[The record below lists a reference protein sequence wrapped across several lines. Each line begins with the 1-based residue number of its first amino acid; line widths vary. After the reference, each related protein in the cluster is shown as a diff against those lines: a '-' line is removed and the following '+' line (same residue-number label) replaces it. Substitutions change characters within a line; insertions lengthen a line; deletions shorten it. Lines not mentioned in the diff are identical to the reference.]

1 MAYNEPMSKTI
12 DILSEGSLL
21 GLGRKDESFA
31 GDVDFVS
38 RHATIC
44 YRSPS
49 AIVKATCIEEVMPA
63 LAEIEAA
70 VERGLHAAGFIAY
83 EAAPA
88 FDPAFRVHDAGDAPL
103 LWFGLYAQRVE
114 STVSAQTPVP
124 GAFDLGKWQAEV
136 AEAEYTEALRRIR
149 ERVGAGD
156 TYQVNYTYPSRATF
170 NGSARAWFE
179 HLCRGQSADYRVYM
193 DTGNTQIVSLSPELF
208 FRLEG
213 DTLTAKPMKGTHARG
228 LWSGQDVEAAR
239 ALRNSPKERA
249 ENIMIVDLLRNDL
262 GRISEIG
269 SVEVERLFETER
281 YETLW
286 QMTSTIKSKTR
297 APISEI
303 FGALFPSGS
312 VTGAPKINTMK
323 IIRELERF
331 PRGVYCGC
339 IGWISPGRQAEF
351 NVAIRTATVDPQAGV
366 VHAHVG
372 SGVTWGSDP
381 ESEYEECQVKMA
393 YLDPVHVD
401 FQLLES
407 IRWEGEFFLLEEH
420 LERLRNSATYFAI
433 QIDDDAL
440 RQTLDES
447 VGELGEGIFK
457 IRLLV
462 RRDGVAMVESEPAK
476 APRHVRARLAPEA
489 IDAQDPFLYHKTTH
503 RAVYERAAATKSDCD
518 DTILWNAEGEVTEST
533 IANLAALINGEWVTP
548 PIRCGLLPGTMRRHL
563 LEQGK
568 IVEGVIT
575 KKALGQAEE
584 IALFNSVR
592 KWVEVELVD

>member
-1 MAYNEPMSKTI
+1 M
-12 DILSEGSLL
+12 LGEGSLL
-21 GLGRKDESFA
+21 DLGRKDGSSA
-31 GDVDFVS
+31 GDIVFVS
-38 RHATIC
+38 RSGEMC

-49 AIVKATCIEEVMPA
+49 AIVEASRIEEVIPA

-70 VERGLHAAGFIAY
+70 VATGLHAAGFIAY

-114 STVSAQTPVP
+114 SALSTQTPPTP
-124 GAFDLGKWQAEV
+124 GAFDLGEWRADVVET
-136 AEAEYTEALRRIR
+136 EYTEALRRIR

-156 TYQVNYTYPSRATF
+156 TYQVNYTFPSRATF
-170 NGSARAWFE
+170 CGSARAWFE
-179 HLCRGQSADYRVYM
+179 HLCRGQSADYRAYI
-193 DTGNTQIVSLSPELF
+193 DTGSTKIVSLSPELF

-228 LWSGQDVEAAR
+228 LGSGQDVESAR

-297 APISEI
+297 ASISEI

-366 VHAHVG
+366 ARVHVG

-381 ESEYEECQVKMA
+381 EAEYEECQVKMA
-393 YLDPVHVD
+393 YLNRRHVD

-407 IRWEGEFFLLEEH
+407 IRWEGGFFLLEEH
-420 LERLRNSATYFAI
+420 LERLRDSATYFGI
-433 QIDDDAL
+433 RIDDDAL
-440 RQTLDES
+440 RQTLDEC
-447 VGELGEGIFK
+447 VGELGEGVFK

-462 RRDGVAMVESEPAK
+462 RRDGVVRVESEPAK
-476 APRHVRARLAPEA
+476 APHHVRARLAPEA
-489 IDAQDPFLYHKTTH
+489 IDAQNPFLYHKTTH
-503 RAVYERAAATKSDCD
+503 RAVYERAAAMNSDCD

-548 PIRCGLLPGTMRRHL
+548 PIRCGLLPGTMRRRL

-575 KKALGQAEE
+575 KEALAQAEE

-592 KWVEVELVD
+592 KWVEVELID